1 VIGSTKGFLAASLM
15 GLVLAACS
23 TQTRDPSATR
33 APARPTT
40 AAAASSDAA
49 AKQAPAAPRAKV
61 VLNGSQGERVV
72 TVEVVA
78 SPRAVERGLMY
89 RQHLPI
95 DEGMLFLMGEEDV
108 QSFWMRNTLIPLDI
122 IFIDKGFKIVGISEN
137 AEPRTE
143 TSRTVGKP
151 SSYVLEVNG
160 GWSAKNGI
168 GAGTTVTFDANIESF
183 AH

>member
-1 VIGSTKGFLAASLM
+1 MASLAAISSLL
-15 GLVLAACS
+15 GLALVACS
-23 TQTRDPSATR
+23 TQPRDPSSTTMSAQPASPPVSQPASETPVTARR
-33 APARPTT
+33 AH
-40 AAAASSDAA
+40 
-49 AKQAPAAPRAKV
+49 V
-61 VLNGSQGERVV
+61 VLTGSQGERTV
-72 TVEVVA
+72 TVEVVS

-108 QSFWMRNTLIPLDI
+108 QSFWMRNTLIPLDML
-122 IFIDKGFKIVGISEN
+122 FIDKNFKVVGIVEN

-168 GAGTTVTFDANIESF
+168 AAGAVAKFDDVESV

>member
-1 VIGSTKGFLAASLM
+1 MTGSTKGFLAASLL

-23 TQTRDPSATR
+23 TQSREPSS
-33 APARPTT
+33 
-40 AAAASSDAA
+40 AAAPTQPTSPVTASSDAT
-49 AKQAPAAPRAKV
+49 AKQAPRAKV

-72 TVEVVA
+72 TVEVVS

-122 IFIDKGFKIVGISEN
+122 IFIDKHFKIVGISEN

-160 GWSAKNGI
+160 GWSAQNGI
-168 GAGTTVTFDANIESF
+168 GTGTTVKFDDNIESF